1 MNAERSDAERARG
14 AGTEE
19 LVSDSGP
26 SKATPG
32 QRGSSRR
39 GSSSRRASAEA
50 TRESASAASTSTQTT
65 VAPPS
70 TEHSVVAS
78 STEPASA
85 DEVPSAEPTRTLPA
99 STLPTSTAP
108 TTSLPSTPT
117 ELPAVPASADPPTTE
132 WRGPLVGGPEAAVT
146 APVTA
151 PAVPTNIYR
160 ARRPGVAIL
169 LIIPAVA
176 VGVLL
181 VQALVSAALAD
192 PVHLAGVIASVCALV
207 SLPFLVAGV
216 YGLVSGAAHGAEHYG
231 FKVWARPPLAYL
243 LVGLAFAAVAGLA
256 VG

>member
-1 MNAERSDAERARG
+1 MNAERSDAERTPG

-19 LVSDSGP
+19 LVSDPGA

-32 QRGSSRR
+32 QRASTRRSTAARR
-39 GSSSRRASAEA
+39 GPA
-50 TRESASAASTSTQTT
+50 QTT
-65 VAPPS
+65 RAEPSTTASPSVAPSSVAPP
-70 TEHSVVAS
+70 T
-78 STEPASA
+78 
-85 DEVPSAEPTRTLPA
+85 AEPTRTLP
-99 STLPTSTAP
+99 TSTR
-108 TTSLPSTPT
+108 LPSTPT
-117 ELPAVPASADPPTTE
+117 EVPSVPTPADPPTTE
-132 WRGPLVGGPEAAVT
+132 LRSPVAGGAVPGSPVAGGAVPGGAE

-151 PAVPTNIYR
+151 PVVAPAVVPTNIYR

-169 LIIPAVA
+169 LIIPAVV

-192 PVHLAGVIASVCALV
+192 PVDLAGVIAGVCALV

-243 LVGLAFAAVAGLA
+243 LVGLAFVTAAGLA